1 MRELIPH
8 AVYQGC
14 GLFWVKATYL
24 WDEGTEVAEFWW
36 YTPYDAK
43 SYPASWGT

>member
-14 GLFWVKATYL
+14 GRFWTIATHI
-24 WDEGTEVAEFWW
+24 WDDGTEVAEFWW
-36 YTPYDAK
+36 Y
-43 SYPASWGT
+43 